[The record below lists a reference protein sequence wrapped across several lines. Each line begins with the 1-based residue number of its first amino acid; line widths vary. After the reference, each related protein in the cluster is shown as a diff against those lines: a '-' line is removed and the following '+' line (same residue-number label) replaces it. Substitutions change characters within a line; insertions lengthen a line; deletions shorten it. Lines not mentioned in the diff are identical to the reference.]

1 MSAVFVLFS
10 AAFRDIGLL
19 LSPVTEVI
27 KCRMFAVCLA
37 ESKHCDTKVSIPVW
51 SNLLHCNRLNKSN

>member
-1 MSAVFVLFS
+1 MSAVFVQLT
-10 AAFRDIGLL
+10 AGFRDISLL

-37 ESKHCDTKVSIPVW
+37 ESKHCDTKVGIPVW
-51 SNLLHCNRLNKSN
+51 PN